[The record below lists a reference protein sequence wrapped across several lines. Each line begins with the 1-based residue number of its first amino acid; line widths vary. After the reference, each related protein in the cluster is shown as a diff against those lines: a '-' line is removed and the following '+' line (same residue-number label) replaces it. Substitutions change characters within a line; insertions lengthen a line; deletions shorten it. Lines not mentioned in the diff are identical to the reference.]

1 MYIFFIVIVNMKT
14 QECQTFT
21 IFLKILTFSKEILRI
36 FDSISCQV
44 LKWKYLLISKE
55 ILIVT
60 KKKKK
65 CLLMC
70 VHEHVSQKGRKNLL
84 RAKTITQGVSNS
96 HAPLT

>member
-44 LKWKYLLISKE
+44 LK
-55 ILIVT
+55 
-60 KKKKK
+60 
-65 CLLMC
+65 
-70 VHEHVSQKGRKNLL
+70 
-84 RAKTITQGVSNS
+84 
-96 HAPLT
+96 